1 MEENLTYSKIFIA
14 LICLFVSRSFAF
26 EVITSSEENALYE
39 IQTKYDVDNQLISAN
54 DKLSNYNKRQYE
66 YKSLANTI
74 FADKKKYER
83 FIKALPET
91 VISGEGVAEYFK
103 DIENLLLAID
113 KAESEYVATGI
124 ALKEEYQM
132 IEMDYAKLNDLRAE
146 RNEKLYSLKKQV
158 VDRLVSDLS
167 KPNSQHRFNRQ
178 GSAVCS
184 RFQSIKDCLDENK
197 AIIVS
202 KIKKSEPFLNDRS
215 VLLSYEVNNASMN
228 MDGGLNYDVS
238 MAFKSSYNT
247 RVESLLNEKF
257 GLKSAIISL
266 ESNVDV
272 DWFVDGNKVG
282 TGKNIQ
288 HEVTLGR
295 HGILA
300 SYKSKDQSSIEVIES
315 NGAFTYIFD
324 NTVAPLLPQKTVK
337 VKEKAKTKTVVKKEN
352 SEVVKKVA
360 NKPATKKV
368 VKLTPK
374 SSNAQ
379 PAEEQGYL
387 FFMGIEPE
395 SKKQD
400 NQFQN

>member
-1 MEENLTYSKIFIA
+1 MEKQVTYSKFFIA
-14 LICLFVSRSFAF
+14 FICLLASNSFAF
-26 EVITSSEENALYE
+26 EVITSSEENALRE
-39 IQTKYDVDNQLISAN
+39 IQIKYDVDNQLISAN
-54 DKLSNYNKRQYE
+54 DKLSNYNKSQYE

-74 FADKKKYER
+74 YADKKKYER
-83 FIKALPET
+83 FIKALPEK

-113 KAESEYVATGI
+113 KSESDYIATGI

-167 KPNSQHRFNRQ
+167 KPNSRHEFNRQ

-184 RFQSIKDCLDENK
+184 TFQSIKDCLDENK
-197 AIIVS
+197 TIIIS

-215 VLLSYEVNNASMN
+215 VLLSYEVHNASMN

-238 MAFKSSYNT
+238 LAFKSSYNT
-247 RVESLLNEKF
+247 RVESLLNERF

-272 DWFVDGNKVG
+272 DWFIDGNKVG
-282 TGKNIQ
+282 KGKNIQ

-379 PAEEQGYL
+379 PAEEKGYL